1 MPVHFL
7 ECIGQIYH
15 MFRRLIDFLFK
26 KDRFKKVIIVEAG
39 NSMQIPS
46 KVLVITKKGSTFT
59 WIRYKC
65 PCGCGEII
73 SLSLSPVIEPYWSIS
88 IDNKNERQM
97 VTISPS
103 VYMRNTK
110 CNSHYFI
117 TKNKVIWCK

>member
-1 MPVHFL
+1 MK
-7 ECIGQIYH
+7 CIGQIYQ
-15 MFRRLIDFLFK
+15 MFRKLINFLLK

-46 KVLVITKKGSTFT
+46 KILFLTKKGSAFI
-59 WIRYKC
+59 WLRYKC
-65 PCGCGEII
+65 PCGCGETI

-88 IDNKNERQM
+88 IEDKNDRPI

-117 TKNKVIWCK
+117 IKNKVIWCK